1 MAKYMCMDTLKFL
14 LHEVHDINEIFK
26 LEKYIDYDAEATDI
40 LLDSAKAWGDQDFY
54 PYYREMDEKPVHY
67 KDGKVH
73 SHPILK
79 KIFTTAGENGWLG
92 HYFEYEYGGSQMPY
106 ILANAAN
113 HIIESANNHI
123 PGYLGLTSGAAH
135 LITNFGSDDLKQKFV
150 PKMLSGHWGGT
161 MALTEPQ
168 AGSSL
173 SDIVT
178 SATPIQDGMYK
189 IKGQKIFISGG
200 DHEGV
205 DNFVHLTL
213 ARIEGAPSGTK
224 GISLFVV
231 PKYRP
236 TDGGELQYN
245 DVHAVADF
253 QKLGQRGYST
263 VHLIYGEKDDCV
275 GYLVGE
281 AHQGLKYMFQMMNG
295 ARIDVG
301 MSATSTATAAYYASL
316 QYANERPQGRKILNS
331 GKKDV
336 TEVQTL
342 IINHPDVRRMLLLQ
356 KAINEGS
363 LSLLIECSKHADLAH
378 CAEGERKHN
387 HQLLLE
393 LLTPV
398 AKTYPSEMGRV
409 AVNNGL
415 QILGGYGF
423 CMDFPLQQYLRDMR
437 IMSIYE
443 GTTGIQSLDLLGRKI
458 PLENGKALQLLTEDM
473 KKTISEAKADPSL
486 SSYADTLSS
495 KMGEIQQ
502 ALGYLMPYAMKGDF
516 ENYLADAT
524 IFMEMA
530 STIIIGHQWL
540 KMAVKASKHL
550 NDNNKKYE
558 KAFYESKMYT
568 MKFFYK
574 YEMPKTKAHLETLI
588 SSEKLTISDEAN
600 NLYF

>member
-26 LEKYIDYDAEATDI
+26 LEKYTDYDAEATDI

-331 GKKDV
+331 GKKDA
-336 TEVQTL
+336 TEGQTL

-363 LSLLIECSKHADLAH
+363 LSLLIECSKDVYK
-378 CAEGERKHN
+378 R
-387 HQLLLE
+387 
-393 LLTPV
+393 
-398 AKTYPSEMGRV
+398 
-409 AVNNGL
+409 
-415 QILGGYGF
+415 
-423 CMDFPLQQYLRDMR
+423 
-437 IMSIYE
+437 
-443 GTTGIQSLDLLGRKI
+443 
-458 PLENGKALQLLTEDM
+458 
-473 KKTISEAKADPSL
+473 
-486 SSYADTLSS
+486 
-495 KMGEIQQ
+495 Q
-502 ALGYLMPYAMKGDF
+502 AA
-516 ENYLADAT
+516 AC
-524 IFMEMA
+524 
-530 STIIIGHQWL
+530 S
-540 KMAVKASKHL
+540 
-550 NDNNKKYE
+550 
-558 KAFYESKMYT
+558 
-568 MKFFYK
+568 
-574 YEMPKTKAHLETLI
+574 
-588 SSEKLTISDEAN
+588 
-600 NLYF
+600 

>member
-26 LEKYIDYDAEATDI
+26 LEKYTDYDAEAADI

-178 SATPIQDGMYK
+178 SATPIQEGMFK

-200 DHEGV
+200 DHEAV

-236 TDGGELQYN
+236 TDGGDLQYN

-263 VHLIYGEKDDCV
+263 VHLVYGEKDDCV

-316 QYANERPQGRKILNS
+316 QYSKERPQGRKILNS

-336 TEVQTL
+336 TEGQTL

-516 ENYLADAT
+516 ENFLADAT

-540 KMAVKASKHL
+540 KMAVKASKQL

-588 SSEKLTISDEAN
+588 SSEKLTISDETN